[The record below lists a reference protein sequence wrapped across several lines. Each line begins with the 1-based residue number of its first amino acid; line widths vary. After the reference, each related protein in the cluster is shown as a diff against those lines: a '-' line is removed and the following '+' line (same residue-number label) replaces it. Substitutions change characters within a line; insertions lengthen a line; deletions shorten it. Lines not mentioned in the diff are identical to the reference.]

1 MKSKTWVFL
10 AVLIALVSCGKDE
23 ATDRRSAFL
32 GDWEYAYDLSCSPP
46 GGTISD
52 SETLEITKGDGSSK
66 IVLTFNDSGLVLEC
80 SSYSENLFGVNSYLA
95 DGIAYTVTGS
105 TYDDGTLDILI
116 TFSVGG
122 SYCVQSGIA
131 SPL

>member
-1 MKSKTWVFL
+1 MKSKTWVLL
-10 AVLIALVSCGKDE
+10 AVLIVLVSCGKDE
-23 ATDRRSAFL
+23 VIDMRRAFL
-32 GDWEYAYDLSCSPP
+32 GDWEYDYDLSCSPP

-80 SSYSENLFGVNSYLA
+80 SVYSEDLFGVNSYMA
-95 DGIAYTVTGS
+95 DGVAYTVTGS
-105 TYDDGTLDILI
+105 TDDDNLDILI
-116 TFSVGG
+116 TFSLGS
-122 SYCVQSGIA
+122 SYCVQGGIA